1 LSSSQFVPRDEPKAK
16 PKGALETLLSLFAD
30 VRGGEAATA
39 LLLMLNVFLLFTAY
53 YIIKPVR
60 EAFILQG
67 GTADLFG
74 WTVGKAEIKSYASAV
89 MAILLIFVVKYYGR
103 LASAVPRQ
111 KLITFVT
118 LFFVANLVVFYVL
131 AKTTV
136 GVWLAIAFFVWVGI
150 FNNMVVAQFWA
161 FANDV
166 YTPEQGKRLFAI
178 VGFGAS
184 FGAVGGSWIAGKIV
198 GIGTAQMLLVG
209 AALLLVCVV
218 FTNLVHR
225 REAAAQTLRAA
236 RVQAGAS
243 EPGAAPAV
251 DAERPLATGGGFQ
264 LVFANRYLLLIA
276 LLILVANIVNS
287 TGEFILGKKV
297 SAAAAAAVAAGA
309 ADGLDQGQWIG
320 RFYSSF
326 FLWVNIV
333 TAALQLF
340 IVSRLLK
347 YFGVRVALMVL
358 PLVALGGY
366 AMLAFGAAIGLV
378 RLVKIAENGTDYSV
392 QNTTRHALFLP
403 TSREVKYKAK
413 AAIDT
418 FFVRIGD
425 FASALLVFT
434 GTALAFS
441 VERFALA
448 NLVLVVV
455 WIALAVGV
463 LRQHRRVSAQAGAE
477 R

>member
-1 LSSSQFVPRDEPKAK
+1 MDPSAGRKSFMDW
-16 PKGALETLLSLFAD
+16 LLAPFAD
-30 VRGGEAATA
+30 VRAGESGTV

-89 MAILLIFVVKYYGR
+89 MALLLVFVVKYYGR

-118 LFFVANLVVFYVL
+118 LFFVGNLVVFFVL

-136 GVWLAIAFFVWVGI
+136 SVWLAIAFFVWVGI

-166 YTPEQGKRLFAI
+166 YTPDEGRRLFAI

-184 FGAVGGSWIAGKIV
+184 FGAVGGAWIAGKIV
-198 GIGTAQMLLVG
+198 GIGIAQMLLVG
-209 AALLLVCVV
+209 AALLAICIV
-218 FTNLVHR
+218 FTNIVHR
-225 REAAAQTLRAA
+225 REAARRARRA
-236 RVQAGAS
+236 VVATAS
-243 EPGAAPAV
+243 E
-251 DAERPLATGGGFQ
+251 AEKPVGPGGGFQ
-264 LVFANRYLLLIA
+264 LVFNNRYLLLIA

-297 SAAAAAAVAAGA
+297 SGAAADVVASGAAG
-309 ADGLDQGQWIG
+309 GLNEGQWIG
-320 RFYSSF
+320 RFYSNY
-326 FLWVNIV
+326 FLWVNIL

-340 IVSRLLK
+340 VVSRLLK
-347 YFGVRVALMVL
+347 YLGVRVALMVL

-366 AMLAFGAAIGLV
+366 ATLAFGAAIGLV
-378 RLVKIAENGTDYSV
+378 RLVKIFENATDYSV

-434 GTALAFS
+434 GAALALS
-441 VERFALA
+441 VEQFAVA
-448 NLVLVVV
+448 NLVLVAV

-463 LRQHRRVSAQAGAE
+463 LRRYRGLAPK
-477 R
+477 